1 MSSSVEEQKVGINT
15 NIMSDKLN
23 SDGKYIYNYMFDIKY
38 ELLSPII
45 KDMQMIS
52 QLIKLIKKHQISD
65 LIFINGNNSY
75 SIESRFYFNYRYL
88 IDFYLK
94 VIDSVE
100 NDYIT
105 RVKYYVYKTG
115 PISKNFYVV
124 LSLYKYNET
133 SSKLEIEII
142 LLKDKV
148 IIPRILLAIYKEFDY
163 NCLYLSQAIKSEKQ
177 NSLFINSSIIKNDF
191 CILSQIIQNT
201 KLFEYIINGNV
212 QKINLDEKIEEAK
225 TSESNNNNISINNN
239 KFIHVNEIYKIN
251 LNKKQE
257 IKNWLYVNNISFK
270 ISTLKL
276 RENKMTIQIKLLM
289 NDKEIE
295 TNESNPNYIF
305 MTLEVRKITN
315 NSTFI
320 LHKCF
325 LDFPLPNFVV
335 NYIKKFMKKY
345 IEKLKKLIEIAKK
358 KFDY

>member
-1 MSSSVEEQKVGINT
+1 MNSLIEEHKIGINT
-15 NIMSDKLN
+15 KIIPDKQ
-23 SDGKYIYNYMFDIKY
+23 SSEEKYKYNYMFDINY
-38 ELLSPII
+38 ETLSPII
-45 KDMQMIS
+45 KDFQMIS
-52 QLIKLIKKHQISD
+52 QLIKLVKTNQISD

-94 VIDSVE
+94 VIDFIE

-105 RVKYYVYKTG
+105 RVKYYIYKTG
-115 PISKNFYVV
+115 PISKNFYII
-124 LSLYKYNET
+124 LSLYKNNET

-142 LLKDKV
+142 LLRDKE
-148 IIPRILLAIYKEFDY
+148 IIPRILHAIYNEFDY
-163 NCLYLSQAIKSEKQ
+163 NCLYLSQSIKSGKQ
-177 NSLFINSSIIKNDF
+177 NSFFFNSSIIKSEF

-201 KLFEYIINGNV
+201 KLFEYIINGSFT
-212 QKINLDEKIEEAK
+212 KINLDEKIEEAK
-225 TSESNNNNISINNN
+225 TSENNNSYININKN
-239 KFIHVNEIYKIN
+239 KFIHVNDIYKIN
-251 LNKKQE
+251 LNKKKE

-270 ISTLKL
+270 INMLKV

-289 NDKEIE
+289 NNKEIE

-305 MTLEVRKITN
+305 MTLELRKITDD
-315 NSTFI
+315 STFI

-335 NYIKKFMKKY
+335 NSIKKFMKKY
-345 IEKLKKLIEIAKK
+345 IERIKKLIEIAKE

>member
-1 MSSSVEEQKVGINT
+1 
-15 NIMSDKLN
+15 
-23 SDGKYIYNYMFDIKY
+23 
-38 ELLSPII
+38 
-45 KDMQMIS
+45 MQMVS

-65 LIFINGNNSY
+65 LIFIIGNNSY

-94 VIDSVE
+94 VIDFVE

-115 PISKNFYVV
+115 PISKNFYVI

-148 IIPRILLAIYKEFDY
+148 IIPRILFAIYNEFDY
-163 NCLYLSQAIKSEKQ
+163 NCLYLSQAIKSKKQ
-177 NSLFINSSIIKNDF
+177 NSLFFNSAIIKNEF
-191 CILSQIIQNT
+191 CILSQIIQNI

-225 TSESNNNNISINNN
+225 TSENNNSYININKS
-239 KFIHVNEIYKIN
+239 KFIHVNDIYKIN
-251 LNKKQE
+251 LNKKKE
-257 IKNWLYVNNISFK
+257 IKNWLYVNNINFK
-270 ISTLKL
+270 IAMLKV
-276 RENKMTIQIKLLM
+276 REHKMTIQIKLLM
-289 NDKEIE
+289 NNKEIE
-295 TNESNPNYIF
+295 TNELNPNYIF

-315 NSTFI
+315 NTTFI

-335 NYIKKFMKKY
+335 DSIKKFMKKY
-345 IEKLKKLIEIAKK
+345 IERVKKLIEIAKE

>member
-1 MSSSVEEQKVGINT
+1 MNTSIKEQKVGINT
-15 NIMSDKLN
+15 NEMSDKPN
-23 SDGKYIYNYMFDIKY
+23 SEEKYKYNYIFDIKY
-38 ELLSPII
+38 DTLSPII
-45 KDMQMIS
+45 KDMQMVS

-65 LIFINGNNSY
+65 LIFIIGNNSY

-94 VIDSVE
+94 VIDFVE

-115 PISKNFYVV
+115 PISKNFYVI

-148 IIPRILLAIYKEFDY
+148 IIPRILFAIYNEFDY
-163 NCLYLSQAIKSEKQ
+163 NCLYLSQAIKSKKQ
-177 NSLFINSSIIKNDF
+177 NSLFFNSAIIKNEF
-191 CILSQIIQNT
+191 CILSQIIQNI

-225 TSESNNNNISINNN
+225 TSESNNNNININDN
-239 KFIHVNEIYKIN
+239 KFIHVNEIYQIN
-251 LNKKQE
+251 LNKKKE

-270 ISTLKL
+270 ISMLKL

-289 NDKEIE
+289 NNKEIE
-295 TNESNPNYIF
+295 TDDSNPNFIF
-305 MTLEVRKITN
+305 MTIEVRKITN

-325 LDFPLPNFVV
+325 LNFTSPNFVS
-335 NYIKKFMKKY
+335 NSIKKFMKKY
-345 IEKLKKLIEIAKK
+345 IERVKKLLEIAKE

>member
-1 MSSSVEEQKVGINT
+1 MNTSIKEQKVGINT
-15 NIMSDKLN
+15 NEMSDKPN
-23 SDGKYIYNYMFDIKY
+23 SEEKYKYNYIFDIKY
-38 ELLSPII
+38 DTLSPII
-45 KDMQMIS
+45 KDMQMVS

-94 VIDSVE
+94 VIDFVE

-105 RVKYYVYKTG
+105 SIKYYIYKTG

-148 IIPRILLAIYKEFDY
+148 IIPRILLAIYNEFYY
-163 NCLYLSQAIKSEKQ
+163 NCLYLSQAIKSEKK
-177 NSLFINSSIIKNDF
+177 NSLFFNSAIIKNEF
-191 CILSQIIQNT
+191 YTLSQIIQNI

-225 TSESNNNNISINNN
+225 TSENNNSYININKS
-239 KFIHVNEIYKIN
+239 KFIHVNDIYKIN
-251 LNKKQE
+251 LNKKKE

-270 ISTLKL
+270 INMLKV

-289 NDKEIE
+289 NNKEIE
-295 TNESNPNYIF
+295 TNKLNPNYIF

-315 NSTFI
+315 NTTFI

-335 NYIKKFMKKY
+335 DSIKKFMKKY
-345 IEKLKKLIEIAKK
+345 IERVKKLIEIAKE

>member
-1 MSSSVEEQKVGINT
+1 MNSSIEEHQVGINPK
-15 NIMSDKLN
+15 IISDKQN
-23 SDGKYIYNYMFDIKY
+23 SEGKYKYSYIFDIKY
-38 ELLSPII
+38 ETLSPII

-52 QLIKLIKKHQISD
+52 QLIKLVKTHQISD

-94 VIDSVE
+94 VIDFIE

-105 RVKYYVYKTG
+105 SVKYYIYNTG
-115 PISKNFYVV
+115 PISKNFYII

-148 IIPRILLAIYKEFDY
+148 IIPRILHAIYNEFDY
-163 NCLYLSQAIKSEKQ
+163 NCLYLSQAIKSGKQ
-177 NSLFINSSIIKNDF
+177 NSFFFNSSIINWEF
-191 CILSQIIQNT
+191 CTLSQIIQNT
-201 KLFEYIINGNV
+201 KLFEYIIRGSV
-212 QKINLDEKIEEAK
+212 KKINFNEKIEEAK
-225 TSESNNNNISINNN
+225 ISENNNKCININKN
-239 KFIHVNEIYKIN
+239 KFIHVNDIYKIN
-251 LNKKQE
+251 LNKKKE

-270 ISTLKL
+270 IAMLKV
-276 RENKMTIQIKLLM
+276 REHKMTIQIKLLM
-289 NDKEIE
+289 NNKEIE
-295 TNESNPNYIF
+295 TNELNPNYIF

-320 LHKCF
+320 LHKCL

-335 NYIKKFMKKY
+335 DSIKKFMKKY
-345 IEKLKKLIEIAKK
+345 IERVKKLIEIAKE

>member
-1 MSSSVEEQKVGINT
+1 MNSSIEEQKVGINT
-15 NIMSDKLN
+15 NEISEKPN
-23 SDGKYIYNYMFDIKY
+23 SEGKYKYNYMFDIKY
-38 ELLSPII
+38 ETLSPII
-45 KDMQMIS
+45 KDMQMVS

-65 LIFINGNNSY
+65 LIFIIGNNSY

-94 VIDSVE
+94 VIDFVE

-105 RVKYYVYKTG
+105 SIKYYIYKTG

-148 IIPRILLAIYKEFDY
+148 IIPRILFAIYNEFDY
-163 NCLYLSQAIKSEKQ
+163 NCLYLSQAIKSKKQ
-177 NSLFINSSIIKNDF
+177 NSLFFNSAIIKNEF
-191 CILSQIIQNT
+191 CILSQIIQNI

-225 TSESNNNNISINNN
+225 TSESNNNNININDN
-239 KFIHVNEIYKIN
+239 KFIHVNEIYQIN
-251 LNKKQE
+251 LNKKKE

-270 ISTLKL
+270 ISMLKL

-289 NDKEIE
+289 NNKEIE
-295 TNESNPNYIF
+295 TDDSNPNFIF
-305 MTLEVRKITN
+305 MTIEVRKITN

-325 LDFPLPNFVV
+325 LNFTSPNFVS
-335 NYIKKFMKKY
+335 NSIKKFMKKY
-345 IEKLKKLIEIAKK
+345 IERVKKLLEIAKE

>member
-1 MSSSVEEQKVGINT
+1 MNSSIEDQKIGIKA
-15 NIMSDKLN
+15 NIKSDEPN
-23 SDGKYIYNYMFDIKY
+23 SEGKYKYNYMFDIKY
-38 ELLSPII
+38 EILSPII
-45 KDMQMIS
+45 KDMQMVS

-65 LIFINGNNSY
+65 LIFIIGNNSY

-94 VIDSVE
+94 VIDFVE

-115 PISKNFYVV
+115 PISKNFYVI

-148 IIPRILLAIYKEFDY
+148 IIPRILLAIYNEFYY
-163 NCLYLSQAIKSEKQ
+163 NCLYLSQAIKSEKK
-177 NSLFINSSIIKNDF
+177 NSLFFNSAIIKNEF
-191 CILSQIIQNT
+191 YTLSQIIQNI

-225 TSESNNNNISINNN
+225 TSESNNNNININDN
-239 KFIHVNEIYKIN
+239 KFIHVNEIYQIN
-251 LNKKQE
+251 LNKKKE

-270 ISTLKL
+270 ISMLKL

-289 NDKEIE
+289 NNKEIE
-295 TNESNPNYIF
+295 TDESNPNFIF
-305 MTLEVRKITN
+305 MTIEVRKITN

-325 LDFPLPNFVV
+325 LNFTSPNFVS
-335 NYIKKFMKKY
+335 NSIKKFMKKY
-345 IEKLKKLIEIAKK
+345 IERVKKLLEIAKE

>member
-1 MSSSVEEQKVGINT
+1 MNSSIEEHKVGINPK
-15 NIMSDKLN
+15 IISDKQ
-23 SDGKYIYNYMFDIKY
+23 SSEGKYKYNYIFDIKY
-38 ELLSPII
+38 ETLSPII

-52 QLIKLIKKHQISD
+52 QLIKLVKAHQISD

-94 VIDSVE
+94 VIDFIG
-100 NDYIT
+100 NDYFT
-105 RVKYYVYKTG
+105 STKYYVYKTG
-115 PISKNFYVV
+115 PISKNFYIN

-142 LLKDKV
+142 LLKDKA
-148 IIPRILLAIYKEFDY
+148 IIPRILHAIYNEFDY
-163 NCLYLSQAIKSEKQ
+163 NCLYLSQAIKSGKQ
-177 NSLFINSSIIKNDF
+177 NSFFFNSSIIKNEF

-212 QKINLDEKIEEAK
+212 KKINLDEKIEEAK
-225 TSESNNNNISINNN
+225 ASENNNNYINNNNNN
-239 KFIHVNEIYKIN
+239 KFIHVNEIYKLN
-251 LNKKQE
+251 LNKKKE

-270 ISTLKL
+270 ISTLKV
-276 RENKMTIQIKLLM
+276 RENKMAIQIKLLM
-289 NDKEIE
+289 NNKEIK
-295 TNESNPNYIF
+295 TNYIF

-315 NSTFI
+315 NTTFI

-335 NYIKKFMKKY
+335 DSIKKFMKKY
-345 IEKLKKLIEIAKK
+345 MERIKKLIEIAKA

>member
-1 MSSSVEEQKVGINT
+1 MNSSIEEQKVGINT
-15 NIMSDKLN
+15 NEISEKPN
-23 SDGKYIYNYMFDIKY
+23 SEGKYKYNYMFDIKY
-38 ELLSPII
+38 ETLSPII
-45 KDMQMIS
+45 KDMQMVS
-52 QLIKLIKKHQISD
+52 QHIKLIKKHQISD

-75 SIESRFYFNYRYL
+75 TIESRFYFNYRYL

-94 VIDSVE
+94 VIDFVE

-105 RVKYYVYKTG
+105 SVKYYVYKTG
-115 PISKNFYVV
+115 PISKNFYVI

-142 LLKDKV
+142 LIKDKV
-148 IIPRILLAIYKEFDY
+148 IIPRILFAIYNEFDY
-163 NCLYLSQAIKSEKQ
+163 NCLYLSKSIKSEKQ
-177 NSLFINSSIIKNDF
+177 NSFFFNSAIIKNEF
-191 CILSQIIQNT
+191 YILSQIIQNI

-225 TSESNNNNISINNN
+225 TSESNNNNININDN
-239 KFIHVNEIYKIN
+239 KFIHVNEIYQIN
-251 LNKKQE
+251 LNKKKE

-270 ISTLKL
+270 ISMLKL

-289 NDKEIE
+289 NNKEIE
-295 TNESNPNYIF
+295 TDDSNPNFIF
-305 MTLEVRKITN
+305 MTIEVRKITN

-325 LDFPLPNFVV
+325 LNFTSPNFVS
-335 NYIKKFMKKY
+335 NSIKKFMKKY
-345 IEKLKKLIEIAKK
+345 IERVKKLLEIAKE

>member
-1 MSSSVEEQKVGINT
+1 MNSLIEDQKAGINT
-15 NIMSDKLN
+15 NVKLDKPN
-23 SDGKYIYNYMFDIKY
+23 SEEKYKYNYIFDIKY
-38 ELLSPII
+38 ETLSPII
-45 KDMQMIS
+45 KDMQMVS
-52 QLIKLIKKHQISD
+52 QLIKLIKKNQISD

-94 VIDSVE
+94 VIDFVE

-105 RVKYYVYKTG
+105 SIKYYVYKTG
-115 PISKNFYVV
+115 PISKNFNVV

-148 IIPRILLAIYKEFDY
+148 IIPRILFAIYKEFDY

-177 NSLFINSSIIKNDF
+177 NSIFFNSAIIKNEF
-191 CILSQIIQNT
+191 YILSQIIQNI

-225 TSESNNNNISINNN
+225 TSESNNNNININNN
-239 KFIHVNEIYKIN
+239 KFFQINEIFKIN
-251 LNKKQE
+251 LNKKKE

-270 ISTLKL
+270 ISMLKL
-276 RENKMTIQIKLLM
+276 RENRMTIEIKLLM
-289 NDKEIE
+289 NNKEIE
-295 TNESNPNYIF
+295 TNESNPNFIF

-320 LHKCF
+320 LHKFF
-325 LDFPLPNFVV
+325 LDFPSPNFVT
-335 NYIKKFMKKY
+335 NSIKKFMKKY
-345 IEKLKKLIEIAKK
+345 IEKVKKLLEIAKE